1 MIIPFSAELSLNK
14 WPYVTT
20 AIVILCLFI
29 HYFQTENHTEI
40 NSAAI
45 DYCESIYNPYAAEDS
60 LDYLRMDTDVCQEDL
75 AFIHSDLGDMDI
87 YDIYD
92 EDEYI
97 SDEFDQLIEY
107 VEEHRHDFG
116 QMAPA
121 SLDGRLSYSSD
132 SLNPVTSLLSALA
145 HADWWHV
152 IGNLIFFIAFAP
164 ALEILVGNALKFLG
178 ILVLI
183 EFVCDAT
190 FSLALLGSP
199 PVSTLG
205 LSGIVMGVIGLSAYM
220 MPKARIRTFVWVL
233 AYVRVHYIRAWML
246 ALWFVGWD
254 AYYLFSQTNNGGV
267 NFIAHVSGA
276 IAGYLIGVFLL
287 KERRED
293 IREELD
299 DEIEYMGSRRIDRHS
314 MINSYKGGKQ
324 RIVNERC
331 ERRAKEQYNCFM
343 DEIYRCVNTHR
354 HGEAIVLL
362 LEKYDLYRGSIEIYE
377 EIFWE
382 MHKWRQGRALLCLGR
397 LNISLLLERQQYARV
412 LAIAGA
418 CVAVDEDFVLANPAE
433 LLMLVDEA
441 QSQRQYL
448 LAYQLIRNAKQRYG
462 DALNAASC
470 QLIEVDLLEHYLN
483 KPEEAQKVMA
493 RSLDGTVT
501 MPDECLLWVTKK

>member
-29 HYFQTENHTEI
+29 HYYQTENRTQI

-75 AFIHSDLGDMDI
+75 VFIHSDLGDMDI
-87 YDIYD
+87 YEIYD
-92 EDEYI
+92 KDEYT
-97 SDEFDQLIEY
+97 SDEFDQFIEY

-132 SLNPVTSLLSALA
+132 SFNPVTSLLSALA
-145 HADWWHV
+145 HSDWWHV

-164 ALEILVGNALKFLG
+164 ALEILVGNALKFIG
-178 ILVLI
+178 ILILI

-205 LSGIVMGVIGLSAYM
+205 LSGIVAGVIGLSAYM

-233 AYVRVHYIRAWML
+233 AYVRIHYIRAWML

-254 AYYLFSQTNNGGV
+254 AYYLSTQTGNGGV

-276 IAGYLIGVFLL
+276 VAGYLIGVFLL

-293 IREELD
+293 IGEELE
-299 DEIEYMGSRRIDRHS
+299 DEIEYMGSRRADRNS

-324 RIVNERC
+324 RIVE
-331 ERRAKEQYNCFM
+331 ERREYQAKEQYNCFM
-343 DEIYRCVNTHR
+343 DEIYRCVDTHR
-354 HGEAIVLL
+354 HSEAIALM
-362 LEKYDLYRGSIEIYE
+362 LEKNDLYSGSIEIYE

-382 MHKWRQGRALLCLGR
+382 MHKWRQGRALLCIGR
-397 LNISLLLERQQYARV
+397 LNISLLLEHRQYARL
-412 LAIAGA
+412 LAIAEA
-418 CVAVDEDFVLANPAE
+418 CVAVDDNFVLANPPE
-433 LLMLVDEA
+433 LLPLVDEA
-441 QSQRQYL
+441 QSQKQYM
-448 LAYQLIRNAKQRYG
+448 LAYKLIRNAEQRYVG
-462 DALNAASC
+462 VLDIAIC
-470 QLIEVDLLEHYLN
+470 RLIEADLLEHHLN

-493 RSLDGTVT
+493 RSVDGAISPVI
-501 MPDECLLWVTKK
+501 PQS

>member
-1 MIIPFSAELSLNK
+1 MIIPFSAELSLSK

-29 HYFQTENHTEI
+29 HYFQTENRTAI

-60 LDYLRMDTDVCQEDL
+60 LDYLRVDTDVCREDL
-75 AFIHSDLGDMDI
+75 ASIHSELGGMDVSDL
-87 YDIYD
+87 YD
-92 EDEYI
+92 EDEFAAG
-97 SDEFDQLIEY
+97 EFDQLIEY
-107 VEEHRHDFG
+107 VKEHRHDFG

-121 SLDGRLSYSSD
+121 SLDDRLSYSSD
-132 SLNPVTSLLSALA
+132 SFNPVTSLLSALA

-183 EFVCDAT
+183 EFVCDVT
-190 FSLALLGSP
+190 FSLALLGGP

-254 AYYLFSQTNNGGV
+254 AYYLFSQSDNGGV

-276 IAGYLIGVFLL
+276 VAGYLIGVFLL
-287 KERRED
+287 KVRRED
-293 IREELD
+293 IREELE
-299 DEIEYMGSRRIDRHS
+299 DEIDYMGSRRADRNS
-314 MINSYKGGKQ
+314 MVNSYKGGKQ
-324 RIVNERC
+324 RISE
-331 ERRAKEQYNCFM
+331 ERRERQAKEQYNCFM
-343 DEIYRCVNTHR
+343 DEIYRCVDTHR
-354 HGEAIVLL
+354 HGEAVALL

-382 MHKWRQGRALLCLGR
+382 MHKWRHGRALLCLGR
-397 LNISLLLERQQYARV
+397 LNISLLLEHRQYSRL
-412 LAIAGA
+412 LAIAEA
-418 CVAVDEDFVLANPAE
+418 CVVVDDNFVLANPAE
-433 LLMLVDEA
+433 LLPLVDEA
-441 QSQRQYL
+441 QSQKQYQ
-448 LAYQLIRNAKQRYG
+448 LAYQLIRDAKLRYG
-462 DALNAASC
+462 DALDGATC

-493 RSLDGTVT
+493 RVLVKTASPV
-501 MPDECLLWVTKK
+501 MPQT

>member
-1 MIIPFSAELSLNK
+1 
-14 WPYVTT
+14 
-20 AIVILCLFI
+20 
-29 HYFQTENHTEI
+29 
-40 NSAAI
+40 
-45 DYCESIYNPYAAEDS
+45 
-60 LDYLRMDTDVCQEDL
+60 MDTDVCREDL
-75 AFIHSDLGDMDI
+75 TFIHSDLGDMAISDI
-87 YDIYD
+87 YK
-92 EDEYI
+92 EDEFTA
-97 SDEFDQLIEY
+97 DEFDQLIEY

-132 SLNPVTSLLSALA
+132 SFNPVTSLLSALA
-145 HADWWHV
+145 HSDWWHV

-164 ALEILVGNALKFLG
+164 ALEILVGNTLKFLG

-199 PVSTLG
+199 LVSTLG
-205 LSGIVMGVIGLSAYM
+205 LSGIVAGVIGLSAYM

-233 AYVRVHYIRAWML
+233 AHVRVYYIPAWML

-276 IAGYLIGVFLL
+276 VAGYLIGVFLL

-293 IREELD
+293 ISEELD
-299 DEIEYMGSRRIDRHS
+299 DEIEYMGCRRADRYS
-314 MINSYKGGKQ
+314 MVNSYKGGKK
-324 RIVNERC
+324 RIAE
-331 ERRAKEQYNCFM
+331 ERRERQAKEQYNCFM

-354 HGEAIVLL
+354 HSEAIALL
-362 LEKYDLYRGSIEIYE
+362 LGKHDQYIGSIEIYE

-397 LNISLLLERQQYARV
+397 LNISLLLEYQQYARV
-412 LAIAGA
+412 LMIAGA

-433 LLMLVDEA
+433 LLLLVDEA
-441 QSQRQYL
+441 QSQKQYL
-448 LAYQLIRNAKQRYG
+448 LAYQLIRDAKQRYG
-462 DALNAASC
+462 DVLDVASC
-470 QLIEVDLLEHYLN
+470 QLIEADLLEHHLN

-493 RSLDGTVT
+493 RSLDGTTSPV
-501 MPDECLLWVTKK
+501 MPSRRTLPTIL